1 MDGPPPPEEDFSSM
15 SISERLAHKNWK
27 ARVSAY
33 ESLVKTF
40 QTTASD
46 DDPAFKPYV
55 NNPDLLKKIA
65 TDSNAVAQEKGV
77 ECLVALIKFAGG
89 TAARTRETVAPALVE
104 KCFGSA
110 RGGTK
115 AQALELVLQYV
126 EVENSGTG
134 VVNDILPGLSAKQ
147 PKTVAGCVT
156 ALKEVVRT
164 FGTQVTPPPPVLKA
178 LPKIFGHTDK
188 AVRAEG
194 TALTHVLYQYLGPGI
209 ESWLN
214 DLKPVQVK
222 ELKEAFENM
231 EREGKGKGSLKPER
245 LTRAQAREAES
256 AAASGE
262 VDGEEAGGEGAAEDP
277 VNLDPR
283 AFAEPVDITPKLPS
297 TMSAMLTSSKWKE
310 RKEVL
315 DELNTLLTST
325 PRISDAPEIGG
336 LAKALATRIQGD
348 ANINCVMTAASCM
361 EALAKGMMT
370 SFARYREAV
379 VPLMLERLKERKT
392 NVTDSIGAALD
403 AVFASTTLADILP
416 DLMPALSSKNPQVK
430 EGTLKFLCR
439 CLSTATKPIPSS
451 EIKPLADTLSTLLED
466 GFEGA
471 RNEAASCM
479 GTLMKMV
486 GERPLN
492 AVIDGLADV
501 RKAKIKEA
509 HEKATVKCK
518 AGAGGPPKAAPPKAA
533 APAKKKAPAEKPPAA
548 ASKPP
553 PTTVAEDLE
562 QPAPPKKPLGKP
574 PARLLAQKEKGVGP
588 PTAPPTASAPAAA
601 KKPLPAVAA
610 KPTKA
615 APPAAPGALDTFKY
629 KHTPEDADALAAD
642 LIPSNILADLTDA
655 NWKTRL
661 AALDEMNSWLEGI
674 AEDVDAEVVI
684 RALAKKGWAEKNFQ
698 VSAKIYG
705 VCSLLAGR
713 SRSFGRSCVALCVPH
728 LSEKLGDMKLKK
740 PAGDTLLVFAEKTS
754 LQFVLNQAYD
764 SLSKQKAP
772 KVLADAITWINS
784 AITEFGIAGLS
795 LRSMIDFLKTALQNS
810 NATVRTSATKT
821 LVTLKLFAGSSI
833 KDLLEDLNPQLLNT
847 ITSEFDKVDGTAPP
861 EPTRVSAD
869 VAAMPTTASKGGAGG
884 GGADALDDLF
894 PRVEIDGLLKGT
906 TILADAKSDAWK
918 TKKEALETLQAILDQ
933 GSNKRLKPNMGEIAQ
948 VLKARV
954 VDANKAVQALAL
966 DIVARIAT
974 GMGKPFEKQNKFFVL
989 PVCTVLADQK
999 APIRNAALSTLTAIA
1014 TACEG
1019 LESMVPGL
1027 TSGLE
1032 TANPL
1037 QKGTLLNWTV
1047 EWFKEHELTPSLDIS
1062 NWAGPVVTS
1071 LDDRNS
1077 EVRKAAQALLP
1088 TLIASAGFDFVLQQ
1102 TNSLK
1107 PASRNS
1113 AVPLIQAARPAHSD
1127 TPPAAPPSKSKLSA
1141 PAPASAPVVEQRAPS
1156 PAEAP
1161 VSKAPT
1167 SKLTGVRRKLPL
1179 GSSRPESRADA
1190 PPETPAP
1197 GSRLGKPALGGLKR
1211 PGASIASSKPTSAAP
1226 SPGPSL
1232 PLIGTN
1238 TESRKTRC
1246 GKDTSRWINEG
1257 GPTRKDLADLLQ
1269 SQMESHASKELHSRL
1284 FSHDHNAINDHIAGL
1299 GMLCDVYN
1307 AAQSGD
1313 EAAEVVCLANFDFPL
1328 KYTSM
1333 KLHEPQPNLISKCL
1347 ETVEAVLGFLR
1358 NVNYQLTDN
1367 EALCFIPTVI
1377 HKLGDARE
1385 QVRVRVSQIIQSLPK
1400 VYAYSRIFQLLLD
1413 YGLKS
1418 KVAKTRQGSLDELGN
1433 LLKKYGMTAC
1443 EPPKAFPV
1451 IASMIADKDSAVRK
1465 SALGTISEGYVLVGE
1480 KVWALVGPLAP
1491 KDKTQLEERLRRV
1504 AGPSGQEKAEAPVP
1518 SQISRLAA
1526 GGGRPAS
1533 PALSSRI
1540 GGIPR
1545 PASPAVPGPSRI
1557 GRPASPAHGLRSTSP
1572 APALNLRP
1580 NSPSKLSKMPAASHL
1595 PVPPSPTTSSRPK
1608 TALPSRL
1615 GKPRSHFSQ
1624 PSLSQPALAPP
1635 QDDAQTANGSHNHEP
1650 ADTHVAQAPVP
1661 EDITLM
1667 ISSILSSDATRSV
1680 DALKKVQKILNAGPS
1695 GGSQYSELAE
1705 HTEGLVETITLQ
1717 MAHVFERPESL
1728 AQDENFRLAKHLIQ
1742 TLNNFCDH
1750 PVLAESLTVD
1760 ILTALLEELT
1770 LRLLETDD
1778 SPTKQ
1783 VKDLSRFINMII
1795 LRIFAM
1801 GRKMSIFRALFA
1813 LLLQIVKPF
1822 AHNGATVESKEAKV
1836 AELVLKCV
1844 WKLARSIPQDL
1855 TEQKLDPVELF
1866 PAIEHFLQSVP
1877 PNDWRAR
1884 ATNKVPCGDMPL
1896 RTIKVIIQHVVGKT
1910 SSILAHYGDDVYDL
1924 LSAAFDDP
1932 SATIVYPYVYRILNS
1947 TSRGASDMPA
1957 GRHEGDAELPS
1968 RPLSTTSSRAI
1979 SPQETAS
1986 SASASHRNS
1995 SPSRPDS
2002 FNGHNGYPPPAEEP
2016 DPDAQLLTIIG
2027 HISSETTGALHKEGI
2042 TELHHFLKAYP
2053 HKRPRVEKILESTG
2067 AAFRK
2072 YINRALA
2079 SRAAEDEE
2087 RNAAVAD
2094 TLSKPRTVS
2103 MPVCIICKVPY
2114 VCPPNVI
2121 EEGNAMTPTLGAPRR
2136 GAARRVLGV
2145 QFMMA
2150 PAFHSSHLTYDV
2162 SIVFWKLIVNIFFR
2176 EIRPRGAFNIPRD
2189 GPVILVAAPHNN
2201 QFLDPLLLALQVHK
2215 ETGRHVQFLTAAASM
2230 KRKAVGFFTRLMKS
2244 IPVERAADNAKNGT
2258 GKALLSDEDPCL
2270 VLGEGTKFLSEFSP
2284 RMQILLPKSVDYASA
2299 EVVEVISDTELRIK
2313 RELSGDKGKSTS
2325 RVREKVAELQK
2336 NGEHGIEFK
2345 TLPYVNQQD
2354 MYRYVYDCLQQGGSI
2369 GIFPEGGSHD
2379 RTDLL
2384 PLKAGV
2390 SVMALGAMANDP
2402 NCRVKIVPCGFSYFH
2417 PHRFR
2422 SRAVVE
2428 FGTALDVPEELVEM
2442 FKQGGA
2448 QKRDAVAKFL
2458 DLIYDGLKTVTLIQA
2473 VRRLYKTPSQH
2484 LTLGQVVELN
2494 RRLLEGYT
2502 HFKDDPRIQKLRA
2515 DVLKYNRLL
2524 RDLGLRDHQVPR
2536 AQKASWKTLGL
2547 LTYRVGLLAV
2557 WAVLAL
2563 PGTILNGPMFILA
2576 SVLSRKKAKE
2586 ALAKSTVKIAG
2597 KDVLATWKVLISLG
2611 VAPLLY
2617 SFYAFLAVLVM
2628 IRAQAPMKWRIMT
2641 PFMLFLVL
2649 PFMNF
2654 AALKF
2659 GEAGMDVLKS
2669 LRPLIVALIPGQ
2681 QRSLD
2686 KLKDMRVQLANEV
2699 AGLINDLGPKLYPDF
2714 NETRILVPSASVPPS
2729 TGTPGIW
2736 RRKSST
2742 GAVDAQGL
2750 GLTHPM
2756 TWIDERLFGWSK
2768 SARRGT
2774 SAWGGFMNFDE
2785 PSRAGTPD
2793 GSEEEDA
2800 GDYEHVVGLLPDEH
2814 LKSRSR
2820 TNSYAELQRLRSQSS
2835 PLGYSSQF
2843 AMSPATAV
2851 SEEDQLSFR
2860 TGRRERKASLSA
2872 QIPVERIAQVNQQEP
2887 FGAATN
2893 DLNNEARHAKHD

>member
-15 SISERLAHKNWK
+15 PISERLAHKNWK

-65 TDSNAVAQEKGV
+65 MDSNAVAQEKGV
-77 ECLVALIKFAGG
+77 ECLVALVKFAGE

-110 RGGTK
+110 RAGTK
-115 AQALELVLQYV
+115 TQALELALQYV
-126 EVENSGTG
+126 EVENNGTG
-134 VVNDILPGLSAKQ
+134 VVNDILSGLSAKQ
-147 PKTVAGCVT
+147 PKTVAGCVS
-156 ALKEVVRT
+156 ALKEIMRI

-178 LPKIFGHTDK
+178 LPKIFSHTDK
-188 AVRAEG
+188 TVRAEG

-231 EREGKGKGSLKPER
+231 EKEGKGKGSLKAER
-245 LTRAQAREAES
+245 MTRVQAREAES

-262 VDGEEAGGEGAAEDP
+262 GDAGGGEGGPVEATDDP
-277 VNLDPR
+277 VDLDPR

-297 TMSAMLTSSKWKE
+297 TMSTMLTSSKWKE

-315 DELNTLLTST
+315 DDLSTLLTST
-325 PRISDAPEIGG
+325 PRILDAPEIAG

-370 SFARYREAV
+370 SFARYREVV
-379 VPLMLERLKERKT
+379 VPLMLERLKERKA
-392 NVTDSIGAALD
+392 NVTDSIGSALD
-403 AVFASTTLADILP
+403 AVFTSTTLADILP
-416 DLMPALSSKNPQVK
+416 DLAPALNSKNPQVK
-430 EGTLKFLCR
+430 EGTLKFLGR

-451 EIKPLADTLSTLLED
+451 EIKPLADSLSTLLED

-492 AVIDGLADV
+492 AVIEGLADV

-509 HEKATVKCK
+509 YEKATVKCK
-518 AGAGGPPKAAPPKAA
+518 AGGPKAAPPKAA
-533 APAKKKAPAEKPPAA
+533 PAAAPAKKKVPAGKPPAPA
-548 ASKPP
+548 AAKAPALLD
-553 PTTVAEDLE
+553 TGELE
-562 QPAPPKKPLGKP
+562 QPGPPKKSLGKP
-574 PARLLAQKEKGVGP
+574 PARLLAQKDKAAGGSGP
-588 PTAPPTASAPAAA
+588 PSGSAPPAAKKSVPAAA
-601 KKPLPAVAA
+601 AAAAA
-610 KPTKA
+610 KPSKA

-629 KHTPEDADALAAD
+629 RHTPEDADGLAAD
-642 LIPSNILADLTDA
+642 LIPSNILTDLGDA

-661 AALDEMNSWLEGI
+661 AALDEMNTWLEGVV
-674 AEDVDAEVVI
+674 EGVDAEVVI

-705 VCSLLAGR
+705 VCAMLAER
-713 SRSFGRSCVALCVPH
+713 STSFGRSCVALCVPH
-728 LSEKLGDMKLKK
+728 MSEKLGDMKLKK
-740 PAGDTLLVFAEKTS
+740 PAGDTLLIFAEKTS

-772 KVLADAITWINS
+772 KVLADAVTWVNS
-784 AITEFGIAGLS
+784 ALMEFGIAGLS
-795 LRSMIDFLKTALQNS
+795 LKSMIDFLKTALQNS
-810 NATVRTSATKT
+810 NAAVRTSATKT
-821 LVTLKLFAGSSI
+821 LVTVKLFAGPSI
-833 KDLLEDLNPQLLNT
+833 KDLLQDLNPQLLNT
-847 ITSEFDKVDGTAPP
+847 INAEFDKVEGTAPP

-869 VAAMPTTASKGGAGG
+869 VAAMPTSNSKGGAAASG
-884 GGADALDDLF
+884 DALDDLF

-906 TILADAKSDAWK
+906 TILSDAKSDAWK

-933 GSNKRLKPNMGEIAQ
+933 GGNKRLKPNMGEIAQ

-954 VDANKAVQALAL
+954 VDANKAVQSLAL

-999 APIRNAALSTLTAIA
+999 APIRNAALQTLTAIA

-1019 LESMVPGL
+1019 LDSMVPGL

-1032 TANPL
+1032 SANPL
-1037 QKGTLLNWTV
+1037 QKGTLLNWIV
-1047 EWFKEHELTPSLDIS
+1047 DWFKGHELSSSLDIS
-1062 NWAGPVVTS
+1062 NWASSVVSS

-1077 EVRKAAQALLP
+1077 DVRKAAQALLP
-1088 TLIASAGFDFVLQQ
+1088 TLVASAGFDFVLQQ

-1107 PASRNS
+1107 PASRNT
-1113 AVPLIQAARPAHSD
+1113 AVPLIQAARPAQSEA
-1127 TPPAAPPSKSKLSA
+1127 PPVAAPSKPK
-1141 PAPASAPVVEQRAPS
+1141 PGAPASAPSSAPPPGPVPAPEQRAPS
-1156 PAEAP
+1156 PSDSIAP
-1161 VSKAPT
+1161 KPPA

-1179 GSSRPESRADA
+1179 GSSRPESRAET
-1190 PPETPAP
+1190 PLETPAP
-1197 GSRLGKPALGGLKR
+1197 ASRLAKPGLGGLKR
-1211 PGASIASSKPTSAAP
+1211 PGAPSASSKPTSATP

-1232 PLIGTN
+1232 SLIGTN
-1238 TESRKTRC
+1238 SESRKTRC
-1246 GKDTSRWINEG
+1246 GKDASRWINEG

-1269 SQMESHASKELHSRL
+1269 GQMESHASKELHSRM

-1299 GMLCDVYN
+1299 GMLCDIYS

-1313 EAAEVVCLANFDFPL
+1313 DAAEAVCLANFDFPL
-1328 KYTSM
+1328 KYCSM

-1347 ETVEAVLGFLR
+1347 EVVEAVLGFLR
-1358 NVNYQLTDN
+1358 HVNYQVTDN

-1385 QVRVRVSQIIQSLPK
+1385 PVRVRVSHIIQSLPK
-1400 VYAYSRIFQLLLD
+1400 VYAYSRIFQLLLEH
-1413 YGLKS
+1413 GLKS

-1433 LLKKYGMTAC
+1433 LLKKYGMTTC
-1443 EPPKAFPV
+1443 EPSKAFPV
-1451 IASMIADKDSAVRK
+1451 IASMISDKDSSVRK

-1480 KVWALVGPLAP
+1480 KIWALVGPLAP

-1504 AGPSGQEKAEAPVP
+1504 TGPSGEEKPEAPVP
-1518 SQISRLAA
+1518 SQISRLA
-1526 GGGRPAS
+1526 GGGARPAS
-1533 PALSSRI
+1533 PAFASRL

-1545 PASPAVPGPSRI
+1545 PASPAIPGPSKI
-1557 GRPASPAHGLRSTSP
+1557 GRPASPAHGLRSNSP
-1572 APALNLRP
+1572 TPPQNLRP
-1580 NSPSKLSKMPAASHL
+1580 NSPSKLSKMTVSSL
-1595 PVPPSPTTSSRPK
+1595 PSVPLSPTTSSRLK
-1608 TALPSRL
+1608 SGLPSRL
-1615 GKPRSHFSQ
+1615 GRPRTHLSQ
-1624 PSLSQPALAPP
+1624 PSTQLSHPP
-1635 QDDAQTANGSHNHEP
+1635 SHDDAPVAHDVALDDPPDSDLHATQT
-1650 ADTHVAQAPVP
+1650 VVP
-1661 EDITLM
+1661 EDITLT

-1680 DALKKVQKILNAGPS
+1680 DALKKVQKILNTGAS

-1705 HTEGLVETITLQ
+1705 HTEGLIETITLQ

-1801 GRKMSIFRALFA
+1801 GRRMSIFRALFA

-1822 AHNGATVESKEAKV
+1822 AHNGATTDTKEAKV

-1855 TEQKLDPVELF
+1855 AEQKLDPVELF

-1884 ATNKVPCGDMPL
+1884 STNKIPCGDMPL
-1896 RTIKVIIQHVVGKT
+1896 RTIKVIIQHVV
-1910 SSILAHYGDDVYDL
+1910 AHYGDDVYDL

-1947 TSRGASDMPA
+1947 TSRGTDIPS
-1957 GRHEGDAELPS
+1957 GRNEGDADRPS

-2002 FNGHNGYPPPAEEP
+2002 FNGQNGYPPTAEEP

-2094 TLSKPRTVS
+2094 TLSKLESSRN
-2103 MPVCIICKVPY
+2103 
-2114 VCPPNVI
+2114 PP
-2121 EEGNAMTPTLGAPRR
+2121 
-2136 GAARRVLGV
+2136 
-2145 QFMMA
+2145 
-2150 PAFHSSHLTYDV
+2150 
-2162 SIVFWKLIVNIFFR
+2162 
-2176 EIRPRGAFNIPRD
+2176 
-2189 GPVILVAAPHNN
+2189 
-2201 QFLDPLLLALQVHK
+2201 
-2215 ETGRHVQFLTAAASM
+2215 AS
-2230 KRKAVGFFTRLMKS
+2230 
-2244 IPVERAADNAKNGT
+2244 PQQ
-2258 GKALLSDEDPCL
+2258 
-2270 VLGEGTKFLSEFSP
+2270 SEPSP
-2284 RMQILLPKSVDYASA
+2284 RS
-2299 EVVEVISDTELRIK
+2299 
-2313 RELSGDKGKSTS
+2313 
-2325 RVREKVAELQK
+2325 
-2336 NGEHGIEFK
+2336 
-2345 TLPYVNQQD
+2345 
-2354 MYRYVYDCLQQGGSI
+2354 
-2369 GIFPEGGSHD
+2369 
-2379 RTDLL
+2379 
-2384 PLKAGV
+2384 PL
-2390 SVMALGAMANDP
+2390 
-2402 NCRVKIVPCGFSYFH
+2402 
-2417 PHRFR
+2417 
-2422 SRAVVE
+2422 
-2428 FGTALDVPEELVEM
+2428 
-2442 FKQGGA
+2442 
-2448 QKRDAVAKFL
+2448 
-2458 DLIYDGLKTVTLIQA
+2458 
-2473 VRRLYKTPSQH
+2473 
-2484 LTLGQVVELN
+2484 
-2494 RRLLEGYT
+2494 
-2502 HFKDDPRIQKLRA
+2502 
-2515 DVLKYNRLL
+2515 
-2524 RDLGLRDHQVPR
+2524 
-2536 AQKASWKTLGL
+2536 
-2547 LTYRVGLLAV
+2547 
-2557 WAVLAL
+2557 
-2563 PGTILNGPMFILA
+2563 
-2576 SVLSRKKAKE
+2576 
-2586 ALAKSTVKIAG
+2586 
-2597 KDVLATWKVLISLG
+2597 
-2611 VAPLLY
+2611 
-2617 SFYAFLAVLVM
+2617 
-2628 IRAQAPMKWRIMT
+2628 
-2641 PFMLFLVL
+2641 
-2649 PFMNF
+2649 
-2654 AALKF
+2654 
-2659 GEAGMDVLKS
+2659 
-2669 LRPLIVALIPGQ
+2669 
-2681 QRSLD
+2681 
-2686 KLKDMRVQLANEV
+2686 
-2699 AGLINDLGPKLYPDF
+2699 
-2714 NETRILVPSASVPPS
+2714 
-2729 TGTPGIW
+2729 
-2736 RRKSST
+2736 
-2742 GAVDAQGL
+2742 
-2750 GLTHPM
+2750 
-2756 TWIDERLFGWSK
+2756 
-2768 SARRGT
+2768 SARRQSPPAAPDTQDKLSRLHNLFQYRSSTQSNGSQEQPSTART
-2774 SAWGGFMNFDE
+2774 S
-2785 PSRAGTPD
+2785 
-2793 GSEEEDA
+2793 
-2800 GDYEHVVGLLPDEH
+2800 
-2814 LKSRSR
+2814 
-2820 TNSYAELQRLRSQSS
+2820 
-2835 PLGYSSQF
+2835 
-2843 AMSPATAV
+2843 MS
-2851 SEEDQLSFR
+2851 
-2860 TGRRERKASLSA
+2860 
-2872 QIPVERIAQVNQQEP
+2872 
-2887 FGAATN
+2887 
-2893 DLNNEARHAKHD
+2893 